1 MTVGDDNDVKPVTV
15 KMTGDTGDT
24 GDTAPVSAA
33 DTTATSAATPAPP
46 GPSPLAS
53 QTDEELLE
61 NFPVAKLTKLDE
73 LISNPR

>member
-1 MTVGDDNDVKPVTV
+1 MTVGDDTSEVKVPGV

-24 GDTAPVSAA
+24 PAPASADTAPA
-33 DTTATSAATPAPP
+33 APP
-46 GPSPLAS
+46 AQPAPSPLAS